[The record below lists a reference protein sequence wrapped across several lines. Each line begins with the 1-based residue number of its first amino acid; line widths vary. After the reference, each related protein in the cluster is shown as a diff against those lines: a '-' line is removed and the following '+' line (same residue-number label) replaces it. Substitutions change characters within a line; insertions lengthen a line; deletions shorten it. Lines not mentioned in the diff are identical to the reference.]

1 MNHTTISNSKL
12 LEMTSDSETDTNSVD
27 RFGSS
32 DSDSVRSED
41 ISPKKLFKMSSKK
54 KIQLTFENVI
64 IKTIPKQR
72 TFCKK
77 SNVEPEKS
85 KIILNDVS
93 GTI

>member
-41 ISPKKLFKMSSKK
+41 TGPKKLFKISSKK
-54 KIQLTFENVI
+54 KI
-64 IKTIPKQR
+64 
-72 TFCKK
+72 
-77 SNVEPEKS
+77 
-85 KIILNDVS
+85 
-93 GTI
+93 